1 MKSGKINGK
10 KNLNAAD
17 CGKKKNLMYTFTRK
31 STEIILTQASFE
43 RQKITGRGGRRRA
56 WPGPQRAAPA
66 TRVAAGAKPRGLPQ
80 PVRTAVACL
89 AQ

>member
-31 STEIILTQASFE
+31 STEIILTQASLE
-43 RQKITGRGGRRRA
+43 RQKITA
-56 WPGPQRAAPA
+56 IMMA
-66 TRVAAGAKPRGLPQ
+66 TDKVTFLK
-80 PVRTAVACL
+80 
-89 AQ
+89 